1 MTQQELKYL
10 RRTKLREMLLE
21 QYRENEQLQSQIKQ
35 LQEQMEQREIVI
47 DNAGSIAEAAMQLN
61 GVFDSAQKACDQ
73 YAESVEKLQERSRR
87 ICSRMEKTHGKS
99 AGRWNR
105 KPRKNASRWRKMRKN
120 RLTRTGATSLT
131 KDGRSKIPAQC
142 SKHCFPTKYTKTINQ
157 DNL

>member
-87 ICSRMEKTHGKS
+87 ICSRMEKNTREKC
-99 AGRWNR
+99 
-105 KPRKNASRWRKMRKN
+105 RKMEQETQKKCEQMVEDAKKQADAYWN
-120 RLTRTGATSLT
+120 DIFDKGRTL
-131 KDGRSKIPAQC
+131 KDSRAVLETLFSNKVYQ
-142 SKHCFPTKYTKTINQ
+142 N
-157 DNL
+157 D